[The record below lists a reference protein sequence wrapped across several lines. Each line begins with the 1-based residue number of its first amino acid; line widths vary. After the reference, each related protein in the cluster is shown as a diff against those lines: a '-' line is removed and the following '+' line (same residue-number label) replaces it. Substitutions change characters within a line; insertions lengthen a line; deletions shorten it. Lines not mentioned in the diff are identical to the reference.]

1 MAAASTRLT
10 PRARRL
16 PPTVG
21 GTTAHRRH
29 SDAGTSRSVRH
40 RRARF
45 RRPLIPEQQPTRRSP
60 PVPATEARGRSIS
73 SPRRRRPPVRTPAT
87 IDSRH
92 PAAASGRE
100 RGRAAARSTCRS
112 AMRGRSEQRDPPPPA
127 RPDDTRTPSRLQR
140 AGVVQ
145 MVQREP
151 GEDEEVNAALAN
163 DRFATAPRTNSRLV
177 NRSRAAAPRR
187 RPFGCVLPSHVQPRQ
202 DPAAAQ
208 PPQFGG
214 DPQATPAA
222 VRVAKGIRCASR
234 G

>member
-1 MAAASTRLT
+1 MRAHPVSSPPTSSVSKASHTRAAADASITACSSHGSTGPLDLQSAT
-10 PRARRL
+10 
-16 PPTVG
+16 PPT
-21 GTTAHRRH
+21 
-29 SDAGTSRSVRH
+29 S
-40 RRARF
+40 
-45 RRPLIPEQQPTRRSP
+45 
-60 PVPATEARGRSIS
+60 
-73 SPRRRRPPVRTPAT
+73 VRTPAT

-112 AMRGRSEQRDPPPPA
+112 AMRGRSEQRDPPPSA

-151 GEDEEVNAALAN
+151 GEDEEVNAASAN

-202 DPAAAQ
+202 DPAAAR

>member
-73 SPRRRRPPVRTPAT
+73 SPRRRRPQSVLLQPLTHDTPRRHLDARGVAQPLDALAVRRCA
-87 IDSRH
+87 
-92 PAAASGRE
+92 G
-100 RGRAAARSTCRS
+100 
-112 AMRGRSEQRDPPPPA
+112 GRSNEI

-145 MVQREP
+145 MAQREP
-151 GEDEEVNAALAN
+151 GEDEEVNAASAN

-202 DPAAAQ
+202 DPAAAR

>member
-21 GTTAHRRH
+21 GTQRTV
-29 SDAGTSRSVRH
+29 DT
-40 RRARF
+40 
-45 RRPLIPEQQPTRRSP
+45 PTRAHP
-60 PVPATEARGRSIS
+60 GQFATDELGFEGLSYQS
-73 SPRRRRPPVRTPAT
+73 SSRRVDHRLFQPRK
-87 IDSRH
+87 H
-92 PAAASGRE
+92 G
-100 RGRAAARSTCRS
+100 AARSPVRDAADLQSVLLQPLTHDTPRRHLDARGVAQPLDPLAVRRC
-112 AMRGRSEQRDPPPPA
+112 AGGRSNEI

-151 GEDEEVNAALAN
+151 GEDEEVNAASAN

-202 DPAAAQ
+202 DPAAAR